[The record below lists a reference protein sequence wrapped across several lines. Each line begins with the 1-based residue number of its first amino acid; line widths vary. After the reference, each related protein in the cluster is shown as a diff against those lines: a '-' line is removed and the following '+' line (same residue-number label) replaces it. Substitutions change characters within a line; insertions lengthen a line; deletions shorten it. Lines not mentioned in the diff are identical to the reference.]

1 MPAKAKPPRK
11 ARRLPAHAAAPGPVR
26 ARRAAKGAAG
36 PAAKKAA
43 TEGKVDGKKP
53 PAATP
58 AADKA
63 DKATGKRGL
72 KKGSRKPPSAAGHAA
87 ATAAEP
93 SADVPAAALAPTAAP
108 PPSGPPAKRRA
119 TAQSLAAGQRDISV
133 SEFFAKNRHLL
144 GFDSPRKALL
154 TSVKEAVDNS
164 LDACEEAGIL
174 PEIWVH
180 IEQVG
185 ESGNRFR
192 MSVQDNGP
200 GIVSK
205 QIPLIFGK
213 LLYGSKFH
221 RLRMSRGQQGI
232 GISAAGMYGVLTTG
246 KPVKIISKIDAKH
259 AAHYSEL
266 RIDTKTN
273 QPEILN
279 GKGDGVDIPA
289 GKGGAELMKKH
300 SIEWVAEN
308 DRGESIEHGTR
319 VTIEMEAKFQ
329 RGRGSVEEYLE
340 QTAIS
345 NPHARIHF
353 QGPDGP
359 ERILERSTND
369 LPPEPKEI
377 KPHPYGVELGRL
389 VTMLQEQ
396 PRLTLSQFLVQSFSR
411 VSHGTAK
418 KICDTAKLSP
428 RVTAGK
434 LGRGEADAL
443 FKAVQD
449 TKIPPP
455 ATDCVVPIGEQRLLA
470 GLRQVVPG
478 EFFTAA
484 TRPPSV
490 YRGNPFVIEAAL
502 AFGGGPSAQ
511 KVSLEG
517 LSELAGESDA
527 RSLRQFLT
535 TTFAGMSGEGADKIL
550 EEAKLAP
557 RQSPA
562 RLTKQALAAL
572 HGAMQ
577 HVNVDEGQSMTV
589 LRYANRVPLQFQP
602 AACAV
607 TQTILSTN
615 WRSYGLSQSRGSL
628 PTGPVTTMVHV
639 ASVWVPFTSESKEAI
654 ASYPEIQ
661 KEIRLALQAV
671 GRKLGM
677 YLRRRLRVAQEG
689 QRRSIF
695 LRYLKEVA
703 TAVSSINGL
712 DRDELYDKLLA
723 VAKRKTAEADVKLD
737 DRGRPIQ
744 EQEEDLELGDNCI
757 IVPQGPAAPPAAPP
771 PDAAAAP
778 ATQGRRS
785 RRKPIAVT
793 LGDPDGGGAA
803 VEAAPTK
810 QRRKPPRRGRKAG

>member
-1 MPAKAKPPRK
+1 MTAPTERPYNRYTLPLLPRNRPPITVSFTQRMATKTPRPKSKPK
-11 ARRLPAHAAAPGPVR
+11 S
-26 ARRAAKGAAG
+26 AAKTGKPLKAPPEETPAIAAE
-36 PAAKKAA
+36 A
-43 TEGKVDGKKP
+43 P
-53 PAATP
+53 PAAVTSG
-58 AADKA
+58 KA
-63 DKATGKRGL
+63 
-72 KKGSRKPPSAAGHAA
+72 
-87 ATAAEP
+87 
-93 SADVPAAALAPTAAP
+93 
-108 PPSGPPAKRRA
+108 PAKRRA
-119 TAQSLAAGQRDISV
+119 TAQTLAAGQRDISV

-180 IEQVG
+180 IEPVG
-185 ESGNRFR
+185 DSVSRYR
-192 MSVQDNGP
+192 MGVQDNGP
-200 GIVSK
+200 GIVRK

-246 KPVKIISKIDAKH
+246 KPVKIISKTGAKD
-259 AAHYSEL
+259 AAHYYEL

-279 GKGDGVDIPA
+279 GKGEGVDIPT
-289 GKGGAELMKKH
+289 GKGRDELMKKH

-308 DRGESIEHGTR
+308 DRGEAIDHGTR

-359 ERILERSTND
+359 ERILERSTDD

-389 VTMLQEQ
+389 VTMLQEH
-396 PRLTLSQFLVQSFSR
+396 PKLTLAQFLTQSFSR
-411 VSHGTAK
+411 VSHSTAK
-418 KICDTAKLSP
+418 RLCDLAKLST
-428 RVTAGK
+428 RVTTGK

-443 FKAVQD
+443 YKAIQE

-502 AFGGGPSAQ
+502 AYGGGPSVQ
-511 KVSLEG
+511 KVTLEA
-517 LSELAGESDA
+517 LTELAGESDA

-535 TTFAGMSGEGADKIL
+535 TTFTGMGGEAADKIL
-550 EEAKLAP
+550 AESELAP
-557 RQSPA
+557 RQSPSKLKKA
-562 RLTKQALAAL
+562 ALEAL

-577 HVNVDEGQSMTV
+577 HVNVDDGQSMTV
-589 LRYANRVPLQFQP
+589 LRYANRVPLQFQH

-628 PTGPVTTMVHV
+628 PSGPVTTMVHV

-677 YLRRRLRVAQEG
+677 YMRRRLRVAQEG

-695 LRYLKEVA
+695 LRYLGEVA
-703 TAVSSINGL
+703 SAVSVINGV
-712 DRDELYDKLLA
+712 DRDKLFEQLLA
-723 VAKRKTAEADVKLD
+723 VAKKKTAEADVKLD
-737 DRGRPIQ
+737 DRGKPI
-744 EQEEDLELGDNCI
+744 EEEDDLDLGDNCI
-757 IVPQGPAAPPAAPP
+757 IVPQALPGADAEEKQPAK
-771 PDAAAAP
+771 
-778 ATQGRRS
+778 RK
-785 RRKPIAVT
+785 RRK
-793 LGDPDGGGAA
+793 
-803 VEAAPTK
+803 
-810 QRRKPPRRGRKAG
+810 

>member
-1 MPAKAKPPRK
+1 M
-11 ARRLPAHAAAPGPVR
+11 G
-26 ARRAAKGAAG
+26 
-36 PAAKKAA
+36 
-43 TEGKVDGKKP
+43 
-53 PAATP
+53 
-58 AADKA
+58 
-63 DKATGKRGL
+63 
-72 KKGSRKPPSAAGHAA
+72 
-87 ATAAEP
+87 
-93 SADVPAAALAPTAAP
+93 
-108 PPSGPPAKRRA
+108 
-119 TAQSLAAGQRDISV
+119 
-133 SEFFAKNRHLL
+133 
-144 GFDSPRKALL
+144 
-154 TSVKEAVDNS
+154 
-164 LDACEEAGIL
+164 
-174 PEIWVH
+174 
-180 IEQVG
+180 
-185 ESGNRFR
+185 
-192 MSVQDNGP
+192 VQDNGP

-308 DRGESIEHGTR
+308 DRGEPIEHGTR

-340 QTAIS
+340 QTAIA

-359 ERILERSTND
+359 ERILERSSDD

-389 VTMLQEQ
+389 VTMLQEH
-396 PRLTLSQFLVQSFSR
+396 PKLTLAQFLTQSFSR

-428 RVTAGK
+428 RVTTGK

-443 FKAVQD
+443 YKTIQE

-502 AFGGGPSAQ
+502 AYGGGPSAQ
-511 KVSLEG
+511 RITREG
-517 LSELAGESDA
+517 LGELAGESDA

-535 TTFAGMSGEGADKIL
+535 TTFTGMGGEAADKIIA
-550 EEAKLAP
+550 EAELAP
-557 RQSPA
+557 RQSPSK
-562 RLTKQALAAL
+562 LKKQQLDAL

-589 LRYANRVPLQFQP
+589 LRYANRVPLQFQH

-607 TQTILSTN
+607 TQTILATN

-628 PTGPVTTMVHV
+628 PSGPVTVMVHV

-677 YLRRRLRVAQEG
+677 YMRRRLRVAQEG

-695 LRYLKEVA
+695 LRYLGEVA
-703 TAVSSINGL
+703 AAVSTINGA
-712 DRDELYDKLLA
+712 DKAKLYEQLLA

-737 DRGRPIQ
+737 DRGKPI
-744 EQEEDLELGDNCI
+744 EDEEELELGDNCI
-757 IVPQGPAAPPAAPP
+757 IVPPTVPG
-771 PDAAAAP
+771 AAAAVGAEP
-778 ATQGRRS
+778 QTAAGKPDRKRGRREK
-785 RRKPIAVT
+785 KP
-793 LGDPDGGGAA
+793 PPQR
-803 VEAAPTK
+803 PTK
-810 QRRKPPRRGRKAG
+810 LAEKAPKKRTAKPGRKSR

>member
-1 MPAKAKPPRK
+1 MAKSAKTPKKTTAKPPR
-11 ARRLPAHAAAPGPVR
+11 
-26 ARRAAKGAAG
+26 GAA
-36 PAAKKAA
+36 
-43 TEGKVDGKKP
+43 
-53 PAATP
+53 
-58 AADKA
+58 
-63 DKATGKRGL
+63 
-72 KKGSRKPPSAAGHAA
+72 
-87 ATAAEP
+87 
-93 SADVPAAALAPTAAP
+93 AAP
-108 PPSGPPAKRRA
+108 PPTDVAPAAESPAKESAAAAKPAAKRRA
-119 TAQSLAAGQRDISV
+119 TAQTLAAGQRDISV

-185 ESGNRFR
+185 DSGSRYR

-246 KPVKIISKIDAKH
+246 KPVKIISKIDSKH

-308 DRGESIEHGTR
+308 DKGEPVEHGTR

-359 ERILERSTND
+359 ERILERSTED

-389 VTMLQEQ
+389 VTMLQEH
-396 PRLTLSQFLVQSFSR
+396 PKFTLAQFLTQSFSR

-418 KICDTAKLSP
+418 KICDTAKLST
-428 RVTAGK
+428 RVTTGK

-443 FKAVQD
+443 FKAIQD

-470 GLRQVVPG
+470 GIRQVVPG

-484 TRPPSV
+484 TRPPGV
-490 YRGNPFVIEAAL
+490 YRGNPFVIEASL
-502 AFGGGPSAQ
+502 AYGGGPSAQ
-511 KVSLEG
+511 KVSLEA
-517 LSELAGESDA
+517 LCEMASESDA

-535 TTFAGMSGEGADKIL
+535 TTFSGLGGEAADKIL

-557 RQSPA
+557 RQSPSK
-562 RLTKQALAAL
+562 LKKPALQAL

-577 HVNVDEGQSMTV
+577 HVNADEGQNMTV

-607 TQTILSTN
+607 TQTILATN

-628 PTGPVTTMVHV
+628 PSGPVTVMVHV

-703 TAVSSINGL
+703 GAVSTINGI
-712 DRDELYDKLLA
+712 DRDKLYDQLLA
-723 VAKRKTAEADVKLD
+723 VAKKKTAEADVKLD

-744 EQEEDLELGDNCI
+744 DEEELELGDNCI
-757 IVPQGPAAPPAAPP
+757 IVPQTPAGLPAAATPTDATAEGDADEKPA
-771 PDAAAAP
+771 
-778 ATQGRRS
+778 
-785 RRKPIAVT
+785 
-793 LGDPDGGGAA
+793 
-803 VEAAPTK
+803 
-810 QRRKPPRRGRKAG
+810 RGRKKKPAKRRK